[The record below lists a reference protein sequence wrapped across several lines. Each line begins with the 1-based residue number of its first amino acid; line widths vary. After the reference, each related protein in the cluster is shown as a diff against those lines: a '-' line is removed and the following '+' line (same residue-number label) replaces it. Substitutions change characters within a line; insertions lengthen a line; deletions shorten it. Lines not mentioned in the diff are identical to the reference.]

1 MKMHHCPAVAAKR
14 GIAVTALRGMRLYV
28 ASLHDDSAAIDRT
41 LDEVANCAVCLRA
54 LLHMQLAMLAT
65 NAVTMRGGNKSAAIA
80 VADNLLQKY
89 AGDAAKFTYDG
100 VAPSPPQPV
109 AAPAPT
115 NWGTITPPGMT
126 SIPVWTVEVCGVYFT
141 IILVNVPGTR
151 QQHQIYA
158 VDQGR
163 DWVMVGLVGLYV
175 DALAEIQSWRAYL
188 SGGGTL
194 ASWKRAHP
202 DGIEPLFRR

>member
-1 MKMHHCPAVAAKR
+1 
-14 GIAVTALRGMRLYV
+14 MRLYV
-28 ASLHDDSAAIDRT
+28 ASLRDDSAAIDPI

-54 LLHMQLAMLAT
+54 LLHMQLATLAEIT
-65 NAVTMRGGNKSAAIA
+65 VTMRGGNESAAIA
-80 VADNLLQKY
+80 LADNVLQQF
-89 AGDAAKFTYDG
+89 AADAAKLTPDG
-100 VAPSPPQPV
+100 IAPSAPQPI
-109 AAPAPT
+109 AAPALS
-115 NWGTITPPGMT
+115 NWGITTPPGMT

-158 VDQGR
+158 VDQDR

-175 DALAEIQSWRAYL
+175 DALAEIQSWRKYL

-194 ASWKRAHP
+194 TSWKKAHP
-202 DGIEPLFRR
+202 QGIEPLFRR